1 MATFNVDL
9 ENKQFSGNDLLDIL
23 KSLGFEM
30 TTGGLVDLLNG
41 EVPPNLRK
49 KPRGRP
55 VKKTEPV
62 AV

>member
-1 MATFNVDL
+1 MATFTPDL
-9 ENKQFSGNDLLDIL
+9 EEKKFSGNDLLDIL
-23 KSLGFEM
+23 KVLGIEL
-30 TTGGLVDLLNG
+30 TIGGLVDVLNG